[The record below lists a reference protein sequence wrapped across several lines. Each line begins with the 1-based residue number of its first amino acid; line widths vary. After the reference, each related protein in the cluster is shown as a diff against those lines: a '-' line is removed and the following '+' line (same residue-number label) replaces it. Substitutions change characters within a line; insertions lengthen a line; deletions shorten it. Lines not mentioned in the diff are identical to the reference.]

1 MLSTHRTRASVSAI
15 ILFCCWATSPAG
27 GAPLSNVLRVSLT
40 AAPTAL
46 RVGEALALS
55 AVIENVSARSVTIH
69 SRRSVYTA
77 GDLKV
82 YDDLGVQLD
91 GFRTAIFALTPPS
104 AADFITLN
112 PGERFV
118 IRVTGGLKNGIM
130 HDVEAPRNEGLRQG
144 LFLDFEDSAI
154 QLPATGPYHIDF
166 TFETSREWSVEAQR
180 LFALRNVWFGSVTS
194 PRITIVVR

>member
-1 MLSTHRTRASVSAI
+1 VLSTHRTRASVSAI

-104 AADFITLN
+104 AADFTTLN

-118 IRVTGGLKNGIM
+118 IRVT
-130 HDVEAPRNEGLRQG
+130 
-144 LFLDFEDSAI
+144 EDSKTASCMMLRLRVMRDYAKDCFSTLRTRPFNF
-154 QLPATGPYHIDF
+154 LPLGP
-166 TFETSREWSVEAQR
+166 TTLTSRSRRVESGASRRSV
-180 LFALRNVWFGSVTS
+180 FSH
-194 PRITIVVR
+194 